1 MQNIRMETERL
12 LIRNFN
18 INDVDAC
25 YHSFGQDKSHGRYIT
40 LYPMADIRQ
49 MQDLVKGFISNAN
62 AWVIENRKKGIIAGY
77 ITMDVL
83 YKELGIGE
91 IGYVIGEKYQK
102 QGYASEAVNCILIE
116 YLINWKFYLIE
127 AKVNE
132 TNNASIKLLEKSGFR
147 TDGKLR
153 GRRIDLYTGERNDL
167 IVFSI
172 TQNEFINRI

>member
-1 MQNIRMETERL
+1 METERL

-25 YHSFGQDKSHGRYIT
+25 YQSWGQDRSHGRYIMF
-40 LYPMADIRQ
+40 YPMADIRQ
-49 MQDLVKGFISNAN
+49 MEALVKGFISNAD
-62 AWVIENRKKGIIAGY
+62 AWVIEDRKKEKIVGY
-77 ITMDVL
+77 ITMDVP

-91 IGYVIGEKYQK
+91 IGYVISEKYQK
-102 QGYASEAVNCILIE
+102 QGYASEAVNCILTE
-116 YLINWKFYLIE
+116 YLINRKFYLIE

-132 TNNASIKLLEKSGFR
+132 TNKASMKLLEKSGFR

-153 GRRIDLYTGERNDL
+153 GRRIDLFTGERNDL

-172 TQNEFINRI
+172 TQNEFLNHI